1 MAFASA
7 LHLLCTGSCLSAWIP
22 LRTGKSTKLTA
33 GKGVKDAVIA
43 NNAFNEGG
51 TAVDV
56 AEGSS
61 GIKVT
66 NNRFLD
72 VARKVFNNHL
82 IDARSML

>member
-1 MAFASA
+1 
-7 LHLLCTGSCLSAWIP
+7 
-22 LRTGKSTKLTA
+22 
-33 GKGVKDAVIA
+33 VIA

-72 VARKVFNNHL
+72 VARKVGGAESAVTFRDIAAN
-82 IDARSML
+82 AQ